1 MSIWSRRATQQPT
14 VLAATRRDG
23 AESNGPMPL
32 LSALGQVDEAQAA
45 SACSGAHLFVGSPRN
60 IDILLRTLLLE
71 LHPTLPP
78 SHTCLVIKQVLD
90 LLECAKHVEHSVA
103 LEIALA
109 AEVGRTLAQNAL
121 DLPWLGDQL
130 RVAGHEHRRSAA
142 HVWRRHA
149 RSVELSPL
157 SLGQARSDTLAR
169 RDQVRLH
176 PAVAGRSAAREKT
189 HAVGM
194 RPEAVRRPDGDDPV
208 GIARIRNA
216 VRGIAFVRAFLG
228 LEAVVAQV

>member
-1 MSIWSRRATQQPT
+1 MGSQNLFHSQARDALWPGRTGCKAPDEGHMSIWSRRATQQPT

-90 LLECAKHVEHSVA
+90 LLECAKHVEHSV
-103 LEIALA
+103 
-109 AEVGRTLAQNAL
+109 
-121 DLPWLGDQL
+121 
-130 RVAGHEHRRSAA
+130 
-142 HVWRRHA
+142 
-149 RSVELSPL
+149 
-157 SLGQARSDTLAR
+157 
-169 RDQVRLH
+169 
-176 PAVAGRSAAREKT
+176 
-189 HAVGM
+189 
-194 RPEAVRRPDGDDPV
+194 
-208 GIARIRNA
+208 
-216 VRGIAFVRAFLG
+216 
-228 LEAVVAQV
+228 